1 MTEPLLLIGWLLVSH
16 LTADFVL
23 QTNASVAD
31 RNGSGPRARRA
42 FGLHALIV
50 AACMAPFWL
59 AYGTPGLIA
68 LLVVAVPHPF
78 IDAAKT
84 RLTELQRAGSNPT
97 DWSPWPAALFLLDQ
111 VAHLALVYGAW
122 VLMRDAALN
131 PWFVDRV
138 AQATAGIAPADIHLA
153 ALIVV
158 VGWSLAVVNGRAAR
172 FFVPLLLPPEAVPG
186 TAPAAATAPPAAATA
201 PPAAAGYSVKFGPL
215 SGRIEPD
222 RPNTVETSDNV
233 GAVVGVLERLLI
245 VILILDHA
253 EAAIGLVIAA
263 KTLARFKQLD
273 ERAFAEKYLVGTL
286 ASVTVAVASALAARA
301 VLGI

>member
-1 MTEPLLLIGWLLVSH
+1 VTEPLLLIGWLLVSH

-84 RLTELQRAGSNPT
+84 RLTELQRAAADPT
-97 DWSPWPAALFLLDQ
+97 DWSPWPADLFLLDQ

-122 VLMRDAALN
+122 VLLRDAALN

-138 AQATAGIAPADIHLA
+138 AQATAGIAPVDIHRA

-172 FFVPLLLPPEAVPG
+172 FFVPLLLPPEAAPG
-186 TAPAAATAPPAAATA
+186 TAPAAATAPH
-201 PPAAAGYSVKFGPL
+201 AAAGYSVKLGPL

-222 RPNTVETSDNV
+222 RQRTVETSDNV
-233 GAVVGVLERLLI
+233 GAVVGVLERLLV

-286 ASVTVAVASALAARA
+286 ASVTVAVGSALVARA